1 MYHYVNN
8 VVPYPH
14 ALVVEDEKN
23 ISSLIQSVLEKNH
36 FEVDV
41 FDDPF
46 LSLALFNDDPVKY
59 GLVIYDMSIKQLS
72 AFEFLR
78 QVRAI
83 NPDVKFVL
91 ITTVAIKPAEFNKV
105 LPSITIDGFL
115 EKQSLSGQLLSCVN
129 KILGPRKIGKANIG
143 KYR

>member
-8 VVPYPH
+8 VVPHPH
-14 ALVVEDEKN
+14 VLVVEDEKN
-23 ISSLIQSVLEKNH
+23 TSSIIQLVLEENH
-36 FEVDV
+36 FDVDV

-78 QVRAI
+78 QVRVI
-83 NPDVKFVL
+83 NPDVKFIL
-91 ITTVAIKPAEFNKV
+91 ITTVEIKPTEFSKV
-105 LPSITIDGFL
+105 LPSVTIDGFL
-115 EKQSLSGQLLSCVN
+115 EKQSLLGQLLPCVN
-129 KILGPRKIGKANIG
+129 KILGPRKIGKENIG
-143 KYR
+143 RYR

>member
-1 MYHYVNN
+1 MYHHVNN
-8 VVPYPH
+8 VVPSTH
-14 ALVVEDEKN
+14 ILAIEDEK
-23 ISSLIQSVLEKNH
+23 SASLMMQSMLEQNH

-59 GLVIYDMSIKQLS
+59 GLVIYDMSIKQMS

-78 QVRAI
+78 QVKAI
-83 NPDVKFVL
+83 NPDVKFIL
-91 ITTVAIKPAEFNKV
+91 ITTVKIKPVEFNKV

-115 EKQSLSGQLLSCVN
+115 EKQSLSGQLLQCVN
-129 KILGPRKIGKANIG
+129 KILGPRKIGKANLG